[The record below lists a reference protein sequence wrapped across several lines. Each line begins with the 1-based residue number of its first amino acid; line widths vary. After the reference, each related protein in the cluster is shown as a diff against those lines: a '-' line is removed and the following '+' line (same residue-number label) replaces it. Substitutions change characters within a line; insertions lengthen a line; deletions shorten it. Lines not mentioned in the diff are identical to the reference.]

1 MKISYTIMVL
11 CMLIA
16 SSNAYSFT
24 ECMRPV
30 KSIWID
36 LKTGANVNITFSD
49 GGSSIRKSE
58 SQLTEGQMARFV
70 SVALT
75 AQTTGKKLTIRYPEN
90 EMSCPP
96 TGSSRSDVTG
106 FWIK

>member
-1 MKISYTIMVL
+1 MRLSLSMVTLFTVLVFTNAHSYT
-11 CMLIA
+11 
-16 SSNAYSFT
+16 
-24 ECMRPV
+24 ECARPV
-30 KSIWID
+30 KSIWIN
-36 LKTGANVNITFSD
+36 LETGASVNITFSD
-49 GGSSIRKSE
+49 GGSSISKSE

-75 AQTTGKKLTIRYPEN
+75 AQTTGKQLTIRYPEN

-96 TGSSRSDVTG
+96 IGSPRRDFTG